1 MTMTTPNEVDV
12 VYRVYGDNILECLT
26 LIEWLDQTTYS
37 KFVKLG
43 ETGPLD
49 RKIHIY
55 KSQNGSTTY
64 AFQLCPYYGGTG
76 RASLWPLNPL
86 ENYFAEKPDVV
97 VTRLL
102 ESGLESKPIL
112 AIEFC
117 DALQAGNQAWQR
129 FRRAYDAA
137 LSKIPYFYVL
147 PLIGWERDSGGL
159 TLKGAR
165 YQNAQITLA
174 QLALSSKYGTPSL
187 QLYTKTSWT
196 RLAEREGLPLPENR
210 EEFAHISHAVRYAGA
225 LLRHEDVETLSQT
238 REISSILAPVFEG
251 MFQVAR
257 VYGKYKSTQFTIHIQ
272 QAPFRST
279 DDIEKAAK
287 TYADAIAS
295 GNPVEG
301 EYALHSIGANDLQN
315 FGVLFYK
322 DAQLGTTTER
332 FREGVLSWLNW
343 KDSYPQE
350 KRRAYLELW
359 GTKVPLA
366 ANSKTLND
374 LAQANIDK
382 LPVSY
387 KMGKAEAV
395 FVQDRLAL
403 RNLLRKAY
411 PSLSEEV
418 LHWIERDQ
426 RNRPLLT
433 IPLYGYKPSG
443 DSRPD
448 RGLLPNLAA
457 LFPDL
462 TEEKNILV
470 IMYSVNTPKNWR
482 TLLQHQS
489 NELWN
494 VIRHLAGALI
504 VDVTGDGILLADK
517 EANI

>member
-1 MTMTTPNEVDV
+1 MTIPNEVDI

-26 LIEWLDQTTYS
+26 LIEWLNQTAYS
-37 KFVKLG
+37 GFVKLG

-55 KSQNGSTTY
+55 RSQNGSTTY

-102 ESGLESKPIL
+102 ESGLESKPVL

-137 LSKIPYFYVL
+137 LARIPYFYVL

-196 RLAEREGLPLPENR
+196 RLAEREGLPLPVNR
-210 EEFAHISHAVRYAGA
+210 AEFANISHAVRYAGA
-225 LLRHEDVETLSQT
+225 LLRHEDLDSLSKT
-238 REISSILAPVFEG
+238 REMSSLLTPIFEG
-251 MFQVAR
+251 MLQVAR
-257 VYGKYKSTQFTIHIQ
+257 VYGKYKSTQFTIHTQ
-272 QAPFRST
+272 QALLRSA

-287 TYADAIAS
+287 TYADATAV
-295 GNPVEG
+295 GKPVEG
-301 EYALHSIGANDLQN
+301 EYALHSIDNNDLQR
-315 FGVLFYK
+315 FGTLFYK
-322 DAQLGTTTER
+322 DAQSSTTTER

-343 KDSYPQE
+343 KDSNPQE

-359 GTKVPLA
+359 GVTVPPA
-366 ANSKTLND
+366 ATSMKLNE
-374 LAQANIDK
+374 LAQTNIDK

-387 KMGKAEAV
+387 KTGKAEAV
-395 FVQDRLAL
+395 FVQNRLVL
-403 RNLLRKAY
+403 RNILGKAY
-411 PSLSEEV
+411 PGLSREI
-418 LHWIERDQ
+418 LDWIEKDQ

-433 IPLYGYKPSG
+433 IPLYGYKPTG

-462 TEEKNILV
+462 TENKNILV

-482 TLLQHQS
+482 NLLQQQS

-494 VIRHLAGALI
+494 VIRHLAGAII
-504 VDVTGDGILLADK
+504 VDVTGDGALLA
-517 EANI
+517 EEETNI